1 MNPQRRALTLVLILA
16 AIALLYPGVTQ
27 PVLTL
32 TGDIDKSRIASL
44 GIDLIAGEGADS
56 QTRQMLAMFSSFL
69 GLDQI
74 EGQLRAYESTRSIWG
89 TVEELARTGNLLVAF
104 LIVFFSLV
112 IPVFKLVLQGVS
124 VVLPQA
130 TLRRPLLQLNAL
142 LSKWSMADVFVM
154 GLLVA
159 YMAGSASGQMGDLLH
174 TGARLEAGFYFF
186 LGYCLFSIAVSG
198 LLREPA
204 AETA

>member
-1 MNPQRRALTLVLILA
+1 MSPRRKALSLFMILV

-32 TGDIDKSRIASL
+32 TGDIEKSRITAL

-56 QTRQMLAMFSSFL
+56 QTRQMLAMFSTLL
-69 GLDQI
+69 GLDQV
-74 EGQLRAYESTRSIWG
+74 EGQLRAYQSTRSIWG
-89 TVEELARTGNLLVAF
+89 TVQELARTGNLLVAF

-112 IPVFKLVLQGVS
+112 IPVFKLLLQAVS
-124 VVLPQA
+124 LLLPPVA
-130 TLRRPLLQLNAL
+130 LRRACQWLNAS

-159 YMAGSASGQMGDLLH
+159 YMAGSASGQMGDLLIMD
-174 TGARLEAGFYFF
+174 ARLESGFYFF
-186 LGYCLFSIAVSG
+186 LAYCLFSIAISG
-198 LLREPA
+198 LLREPR
-204 AETA
+204 EVHV

>member
-1 MNPQRRALTLVLILA
+1 MNPQRRALILVLILA

-56 QTRQMLAMFSSFL
+56 QTRQMLNMFSSFL

-112 IPVFKLVLQGVS
+112 IPVFKLLLQGAS
-124 VVLPQA
+124 VV
-130 TLRRPLLQLNAL
+130 
-142 LSKWSMADVFVM
+142 
-154 GLLVA
+154 
-159 YMAGSASGQMGDLLH
+159 
-174 TGARLEAGFYFF
+174 
-186 LGYCLFSIAVSG
+186 
-198 LLREPA
+198 
-204 AETA
+204 